1 MIQTETTTLDSLKE
15 LLTKVNNK
23 IDSQNTKLNEKID
36 NNQNTILSL
45 LSKVEKDSKEALAK
59 TNKNEKSIKN
69 LEQEISDIKRM
80 YNEKYQ
86 QLKNELSEQTDGN
99 QNLDEEKTWGDTD
112 RVFANYLQSNL
123 GWNGEAKA
131 SPLNDIERIHRGPR
145 SDRNNGYPAPIYIK
159 FYSWKTLQNIIET
172 IIKGNKAKKL
182 RISVQQMYSKQTQ
195 KIMKEA
201 NSKKL
206 EIQNDPRQSETRFYV
221 KYPGVLM
228 MKEKGKS
235 SYTEVN

>member
-1 MIQTETTTLDSLKE
+1 MTQTETTTLDSLKE

-36 NNQNTILSL
+36 NHHNTILSL

-59 TNKNEKSIKN
+59 TNENEKSIKN

-86 QLKNELSEQTDGN
+86 QLENELSEQTDRNLQSTIIILGLN
-99 QNLDEEKTWGDTD
+99 QNLDEEKTWGDTA

-123 GWNGEAKA
+123 GWNDEAKA
-131 SPLNDIERIHRGPR
+131 SLLNDIEQIHCGPR

-159 FYSWKTLQNIIET
+159 FHSWKTSQSIIET

-182 RISVQQMYSKQTQ
+182 RISVQQM
-195 KIMKEA
+195 
-201 NSKKL
+201 
-206 EIQNDPRQSETRFYV
+206 
-221 KYPGVLM
+221 
-228 MKEKGKS
+228 
-235 SYTEVN
+235 